1 MKTGTGTTGRIAR
14 LFGATDDPRS
24 GSADPDTP
32 RRARVA
38 DSVIF
43 GVLGA
48 AFATWAV
55 RIPAVSGS
63 LEIDSG
69 AIGLAL
75 LGLAVGSI
83 LGLVTSSALVSR
95 YGSRRVIRGGLFV
108 YCLGLPVVGLAGEFA
123 SLVGLLVVFGFGKG
137 LVDVA
142 ANAQGIRV
150 ERGYAGQIMG
160 SFHGLFSGG
169 GLVGSGFGGVAVVLG
184 LSVETHFAIVGVALL
199 LVGLAASTRLLPFE
213 PSTGSDTAFALPS
226 RKLAGFCAI
235 GFCALFIEGV
245 GNDWSA
251 VFLDGPAG
259 AGPAVATLG
268 FAAFSLLMMVG
279 RFLSDRLVTRLGAR
293 RFLRLTA
300 TVAGLGLAL
309 TLVAQPVVSLVGFA
323 VLGAGLAGVM
333 PVAVS
338 MAGNHDPDTPAER
351 AVAAVSTTGYGGFVI
366 GPVLIGLLA
375 DATSLRTAFLPALG
389 LAVAIVALTTV
400 LPTVT
405 RGSHTGSVGA
415 SGDD

>member
-1 MKTGTGTTGRIAR
+1 MERIAGS
-14 LFGATDDPRS
+14 LGPSETD
-24 GSADPDTP
+24 AP

-55 RIPAVSGS
+55 RIPAVSES
-63 LEIDSG
+63 LRIDSG

-75 LGLAVGSI
+75 LGLAVGSV
-83 LGLVTSSALVSR
+83 LGLVTSSGLVSR

-108 YCLGLPVVGLAGEFA
+108 YCLALPVLGLTGGFA
-123 SLVGLLVVFGFGKG
+123 SLVGMLVVFGFGKG
-137 LVDVA
+137 LIDVA
-142 ANAQGIRV
+142 ANAQGVRV

-169 GLVGSGFGGVAVVLG
+169 GLVGSAFGAIAVALG

-199 LVGLAASTRLLPFE
+199 AVGLVASTRLLPFR
-213 PSTGSDTAFALPS
+213 PSAGGDTSFALPS

-251 VFLDGPAG
+251 VFLEGAAG

-268 FAAFSLLMMVG
+268 FAVFSLLMMVG
-279 RFLSDRLVTRLGAR
+279 RFLSDRLVARFGSR
-293 RFLRLTA
+293 RFLQLTA
-300 TVAGLGLAL
+300 TVAGLGLLL
-309 TLVAQPVVSLVGFA
+309 TLVAQTAVSLVGFA

-333 PVAVS
+333 PVTVS

-351 AVAAVSTTGYGGFVI
+351 AVAAVSTTGYGGFVV

-375 DATSLRTAFLPALG
+375 DVTSLRAAFLPALG
-389 LAVAIVALTTV
+389 LALAIVALTTV

-405 RGSHTGSVGA
+405 RTTHSGSAGVSQ
-415 SGDD
+415 DD